1 MTYSSI
7 KVTELC
13 PNDIITLIDAPTV
26 GMLTVK
32 VLLNSV
38 ISTPGA
44 KFMTIDIKNFYLCT
58 PMERPEFMRLKLA
71 DMPDDVVTHYQLH
84 DKATPDGYVY
94 VRIQKGMYGLPQAGL
109 IAQELLERRLNSKGY
124 RQSQLTP
131 GFWTHDW
138 RPISFALCVDDF
150 GVKYVGKEHADHLM
164 HTINEHYE
172 TSHEW
177 EGERYIGLTINW
189 DYIRRLV
196 HISMPGYC
204 ENARQRFKHAMPKKR
219 QDQPY
224 PHIVRTY
231 GAKQQFAETDDTS
244 PSLTKEQKTLV
255 HEVIGVFLYYAR
267 AVDCTMLPAL
277 GSLASQQAKPTE
289 NTMHKI
295 RQFLDYAACH
305 QDAVV
310 TYRASDMILAA
321 HSDAY

>member
-1 MTYSSI
+1 
-7 KVTELC
+7 
-13 PNDIITLIDAPTV
+13 
-26 GMLTVK
+26 MLTVK

-150 GVKYVGKEHADHLM
+150 GVK
-164 HTINEHYE
+164 
-172 TSHEW
+172 TS
-177 EGERYIGLTINW
+177 
-189 DYIRRLV
+189 
-196 HISMPGYC
+196 
-204 ENARQRFKHAMPKKR
+204 
-219 QDQPY
+219 
-224 PHIVRTY
+224 
-231 GAKQQFAETDDTS
+231 AK
-244 PSLTKEQKTLV
+244 
-255 HEVIGVFLYYAR
+255 
-267 AVDCTMLPAL
+267 
-277 GSLASQQAKPTE
+277 
-289 NTMHKI
+289 TMHCI
-295 RQFLDYAACH
+295 
-305 QDAVV
+305 
-310 TYRASDMILAA
+310 
-321 HSDAY
+321 